1 MRNRILSMM
10 LALLM
15 AFGTFGISCA
25 IPTTVSAAEATTQA
39 AGDDEILVEDEKYVA
54 IVDAALNTAYES
66 AQDKIDSD
74 ENMRPAAK
82 YGAYELYVNDYTG
95 EIAFKDT
102 TTGQV
107 LLSNPYD
114 VPNYNSITAAIR
126 AQLLSQIEIGYTDIE
141 ANTTKPAFYSYTEAA
156 ARGQIKVS
164 NSKNG
169 ILVEYTLGRE
179 DSNYLVPGRI
189 PEIRMQ
195 EQIYANIFP
204 YVIEMD
210 VDGDGT
216 LETYF
221 ETPEDYIEEVILATA
236 QTGLLEGKMAL
247 EARDLRVLCSYYEL
261 ITYEQLQTNAALKS
275 DFEKYVKPGASI
287 YVRKQEVSTARD
299 LAALERIIKEYCP
312 NYTFDEM
319 IKDHEATGYEEESAD
334 PPLFKLALQYTL
346 TDEGLTIRLPA
357 NGIRFDHSVYQLD
370 YITILP
376 FFGAGNLNDDGY
388 LFYPDGSGAILYY
401 EDLAKKSGVTL
412 TGKVYGTDYA
422 YHVIS
427 GKHQESI
434 RMPVFGLVNEKT
446 NTVMDEEGN
455 PLTDAEGNA
464 LTSTSTTGFVAI
476 LEEGDA
482 MANITASC
490 KPALHNYASV
500 YTTFYPRPKD
510 TYDLSGT
517 VTSGSNT
524 SWTVEASRKYTGSY
538 EMHIYMLSDESAK
551 PTLEA
556 NNRNYYEASYVGM
569 ANAYRHY
576 LLNQANVLTLFEKDD
591 VAEGKLPLYIEAFG
605 TVPDIKRILSI
616 PVEVDVPLTTFTDV
630 EKMYQELSDNGISNV
645 HFKLTGFAN
654 GGMYSTYPAKLKWMS
669 EVGGK
674 SGFNSLLENA
684 KRDGFGVYPEFD
696 FMYINEEGLFD
707 GVSLKAGAAR
717 TIDNRYSNKRVFNAT
732 YQEFVTYHDI
742 CVTPVMVEEYYAR
755 FAKKFTKYD
764 PIGISVST
772 LGSDLNSDFG
782 KKNPTNRE
790 EAKEIISG
798 VLAQMSK
805 DYSGKIMSS
814 GGNAYALKYV
824 EHLLNAALDSSR
836 FVDTS
841 RSVPFVGIVLHGSVN
856 FAGSALNMAGNT
868 DYQIL
873 KAIEN
878 GASLYFMLSYDNTNL
893 LKQYEDLSQY
903 YSVNYKIWAGTYD
916 ENGNLTETG
925 ELFEAYNTVNGAI
938 GNLQT
943 SLIVDHQ
950 FLIGERVPEDLYE
963 SDKAAFEAAMD
974 LAQEM
979 ADTAAKKEQIKAY
992 RDLYLKGE
1000 IGPGE
1005 VIDAVATDEA
1015 IKQVFESLGFAAYE
1029 TKSDSRSDIEDYEA
1043 TKYTLND
1050 GMIVMVTYADGTS
1063 FVLNYNNFAVKVCFE
1078 GYNNGEP
1085 IVIESYDFAP
1095 LKL

>member
-1 MRNRILSMM
+1 M
-10 LALLM
+10 
-15 AFGTFGISCA
+15 
-25 IPTTVSAAEATTQA
+25 
-39 AGDDEILVEDEKYVA
+39 
-54 IVDAALNTAYES
+54 
-66 AQDKIDSD
+66 
-74 ENMRPAAK
+74 
-82 YGAYELYVNDYTG
+82 
-95 EIAFKDT
+95 
-102 TTGQV
+102 
-107 LLSNPYD
+107 
-114 VPNYNSITAAIR
+114 
-126 AQLLSQIEIGYTDIE
+126 LSQIEIGYTDIE

-189 PEIRMQ
+189 TEVRMQ

-210 VDGDGT
+210 LDGDGAP
-216 LETYF
+216 ETYF
-221 ETPEDYIEEVILATA
+221 ETPEDYVEEVILATA
-236 QTGLLEGKMAL
+236 KTGLLEGKMAL
-247 EARDLRVLCSYYEL
+247 EARDLRVLCAYYEL
-261 ITYEQLQTNAALKS
+261 ITYEQLQTNATLKS
-275 DFEKYVKPGASI
+275 DFEKYVTPDVSV

-319 IKDHEATGYEEESAD
+319 LKDHEATGYEAESTD

-346 TDEGLTIRLPA
+346 TEDGLTVRLPA

-370 YITILP
+370 YVTILP
-376 FFGAGNLNDDGY
+376 FFGAGDLNDDGY

-434 RMPVFGLVNEKT
+434 RMPVFGLVNEET
-446 NTVMDEEGN
+446 NTVTDEAGVE
-455 PLTDAEGNA
+455 T
-464 LTSTSTTGFVAI
+464 TTTSTTGFVAI

-490 KPALHNYASV
+490 QPALHNYASV

-517 VTSGSNT
+517 VTSGSSST

-556 NNRNYYEASYVGM
+556 NQRNYFEASYVGM

-576 LLNQANVLTLFEKDD
+576 LLNQVNVLTFFEETD
-591 VAEGKLPLYIEAFG
+591 VQDGNLPLYIEAFG
-605 TVPDIKRILSI
+605 TVPDIKRILSV

-654 GGMYSTYPAKLKWMS
+654 GGMYATYPAKLKWMS

-674 SGFNSLLENA
+674 SGFNSLIENA
-684 KRDGFGVYPEFD
+684 KREGFGVYPEFD

-742 CVTPVMVEEYYAR
+742 CVTPVMVEEYYTR
-755 FAKKFTKYD
+755 FAKKFTKYN

-798 VLAQMSK
+798 VLAQMSE
-805 DYSGKIMSS
+805 DYDGNIMSA

-903 YSVNYKIWAGTYD
+903 YSVNYKIWAGEYD
-916 ENGNLTETG
+916 EDGNLTETG
-925 ELFEAYNTVNGAI
+925 ELFAAYNTVNDAI
-938 GNLQT
+938 GHLQT

-950 FLIGERVPEDLYE
+950 FLIGERVPDDLYAG
-963 SDKAAFEAAMD
+963 DKAAEEAAWN
-974 LAQEM
+974 LAIEM
-979 ADTAAKKEQIKAY
+979 VADAAKKQLLKEYRERYLNDPSFKPGQEIKIEKILDDDPRA
-992 RDLYLKGE
+992 L
-1000 IGPGE
+1000 
-1005 VIDAVATDEA
+1005 EA
-1015 IKQVFESLGFAAYE
+1015 FKSLGFAAYE
-1029 TKSDSRSDIEDYEA
+1029 TRSDSRSDIEDYEA

-1050 GMIVMVTYADGTS
+1050 GMIVLVTYEDGTS

-1085 IVIESYDFAP
+1085 IVIESYDFVP